1 VPLKLMLVPSAS
13 CPARCCYCFGPRGR
27 GELMEESI
35 LDAALGWI
43 DDLKST
49 VGRLDIIFH
58 GGEPLTAGVEF
69 YRQALPRLRQA
80 IGAES
85 ARLSMQSNLWLL
97 TEELC
102 EMFREYSV
110 SLGTSLDGPEEITD
124 HQRGRGYFRRAMDG
138 IELARRHGLRIGC
151 ICTFTRQSASRAD
164 EIMDFFV
171 QEGLSFTIHAAVSPL
186 VENGLGKV
194 AADRWSLSPEA
205 HGDLLVHLLDSYL
218 SNFQKIHIGTLDQL
232 SRSISSGEGGICT
245 YRDCLGSYLAI
256 APDGSIYPCQRF
268 IGLNPYRLGH
278 VQERPGPEQLKQAPV
293 WQMFRERER
302 RLREE
307 CGDCPY
313 FNICKGGC
321 PYNAL
326 AAGDGSFKSIKD
338 PYCSSYRKIFSHVT
352 ERALEEVFSEEN
364 LEAVV
369 AQPDGRSL
377 LRKGV
382 LLSIMRG
389 GSRRC

>member
-1 VPLKLMLVPSAS
+1 
-13 CPARCCYCFGPRGR
+13 
-27 GELMEESI
+27 
-35 LDAALGWI
+35 
-43 DDLKST
+43 
-49 VGRLDIIFH
+49 
-58 GGEPLTAGVEF
+58 
-69 YRQALPRLRQA
+69 
-80 IGAES
+80 
-85 ARLSMQSNLWLL
+85 
-97 TEELC
+97 
-102 EMFREYSV
+102 
-110 SLGTSLDGPEEITD
+110 
-124 HQRGRGYFRRAMDG
+124 
-138 IELARRHGLRIGC
+138 
-151 ICTFTRQSASRAD
+151 
-164 EIMDFFV
+164 
-171 QEGLSFTIHAAVSPL
+171 
-186 VENGLGKV
+186 
-194 AADRWSLSPEA
+194 
-205 HGDLLVHLLDSYL
+205 
-218 SNFQKIHIGTLDQL
+218 
-232 SRSISSGEGGICT
+232 
-245 YRDCLGSYLAI
+245 
-256 APDGSIYPCQRF
+256 
-268 IGLNPYRLGH
+268 
-278 VQERPGPEQLKQAPV
+278 
-293 WQMFRERER
+293 MFRERER